1 MNDLRTKVTDLPLL
15 KDKEQVDTVLALGK
29 DGKMY
34 RIDGSNIGGGSNL
47 TPIKC
52 LGEGHPSHYKL
63 NIIDTNLIDNL
74 LETGGTIHVLV
85 NDVEVSYKDVE
96 LNLVK
101 KISPGV
107 SPQSLSTF
115 SYKPD
120 AQETV
125 FGDSLIGVSLT
136 QLDLDY
142 VLVLELCDG
151 SKNES
156 PSALE
161 ASYKYFLNLY
171 MIKISDVQGALEE
184 LSKETVNRDS
194 KYLKNYYSPEDLVY
208 GHFITK
214 TTNVN
219 NILNVFIEDKPVL
232 SKPCL
237 IEMMED

>member
-15 KDKEQVDTVLALGK
+15 EDKEQVDTVLALGK

-34 RIDGSNIGGGSNL
+34 RVDGGNIGGGSNL

-52 LGEGHPSHYKL
+52 LGEGHLSHCKL
-63 NIIDTNLIDNL
+63 NIIDTNLIDSL
-74 LETGGTIHVLV
+74 LEIGGTIHVLV
-85 NDVEVSYKDVE
+85 KDVGVSYKDIE

-101 KISPGV
+101 KISPEV

-125 FGDSLIGVSLT
+125 LDDSLIGISLT
-136 QLDLDY
+136 QLDLDC

-184 LSKETVNRDS
+184 LSKETVNKNS
-194 KYLKNYYSPEDLVY
+194 KYLQNYYSPKDLVY

-214 TTNVN
+214 TTNIY
-219 NILNVFIEDKPVL
+219 NILNVFIEDKSVL

-237 IEMMED
+237 IEMMEE